1 VPLDLSRY
9 EDVDWD
15 PEEQEDGNWQ
25 HCARAE
31 HLGPRPDRVVD
42 EVLRCEPVELK
53 MRVEHAEFSLVGP
66 DVSTSSLW
74 VVLFDTSH
82 KRGDWLRPVTG
93 WAAPP
98 TARDAWHRGRS
109 GGTVRTWLTG

>member
-1 VPLDLSRY
+1 VSLDLSRY

-25 HCARAE
+25 HCARPDR
-31 HLGPRPDRVVD
+31 LGSRPDRVVD
-42 EVLRCEPVELK
+42 EVLRSEPVEFK
-53 MRVEHAEFSLVGP
+53 MRVQTAEFSIVGP

-93 WAAPP
+93 WAATPR
-98 TARDAWHRGRS
+98 ARQAWHAGRA
-109 GGTVRTWLTG
+109 GGTVRTWLNI